1 MFYDD
6 AKRNGTE
13 GIDKAVRQMVRRGE
27 QTRALVEWKVFER
40 QFDTI
45 ILLGRGSL
53 ALLTAH

>member
-1 MFYDD
+1 MFSDD
-6 AKRNGTE
+6 AKCNGTE

-27 QTRALVEWKVFER
+27 QTRALVEWKVLEK

-45 ILLGRGSL
+45 SLLGRGSL